1 MTAMKTIRAQTA
13 AKASV
18 ADRVAASVLQSL
30 RDGDVVPGQ
39 RLVETETAQRT
50 GSSRPAVRE
59 AFARLAAEGVVE
71 FARNRGV
78 TIRKLSPDEVRDIFQ
93 VRANLEGLAARLAVS
108 ASDKMIARIEKLHH
122 IVVAAAEQGDSSA
135 YVEANVAFHEA
146 IVEAGGNGVLADALR
161 RLGNTIAGLQFRR
174 ALTRTTMLASAREHG
189 RIVKA
194 IRARNAAAAQAQ
206 AIAHVE
212 ASLALLEQSFR
223 RETDVP

>member
-78 TIRKLSPDEVRDIFQ
+78 TIRKLSPDEVRDMLTRLKGAALLRGFRGSEP
-93 VRANLEGLAARLAVS
+93 VDLE
-108 ASDKMIARIEKLHH
+108 
-122 IVVAAAEQGDSSA
+122 
-135 YVEANVAFHEA
+135 
-146 IVEAGGNGVLADALR
+146 VLAGIACRVAEMLADHCDLVSEVDINPVICAGSRQLVVDAL
-161 RLGNTIAGLQFRR
+161 
-174 ALTRTTMLASAREHG
+174 
-189 RIVKA
+189 IVKA
-194 IRARNAAAAQAQ
+194 
-206 AIAHVE
+206 V
-212 ASLALLEQSFR
+212 
-223 RETDVP
+223 